1 MKYLKTWTGVT
12 SGSYAGRDDGYPV
25 EKSRTFTD
33 LDELARSF
41 GSEKNEK
48 YFKVQ
53 EISVADLKNEIAE
66 SLKKQKEMTLLRKKV
81 EIEDKIYALQE
92 ELRKLK

>member
-1 MKYLKTWTGVT
+1 MKYLKTWMGFT
-12 SGSYAGRDDGYPV
+12 SGSYAGRDDGYPQ

-41 GSEKNEK
+41 GSEKNER
-48 YFKVQ
+48 YFKV
-53 EISVADLKNEIAE
+53 EEVNIVDLKNEVAE
-66 SLKKQKEMTLLRKKV
+66 SLRKQKEVARLKKKV
-81 EIEDKIYALQE
+81 ELEDKIYALQE